1 MKKLRVTVAGKVYEV
16 IVEILED
23 DEHALSHPVKHDVPS
38 SVHELT
44 GAQTPPVVAPVS
56 KEPGNVVSPLA
67 GRVVTISVQTGQT
80 VKEGD
85 QLLVL
90 EAMKMNNYIYAP
102 RSGRVS
108 AIFVK
113 ADDAVEEGQAL
124 VTLV

>member
-23 DEHALSHPVKHDVPS
+23 DEHAPPHPVKRDVPS
-38 SVHELT
+38 SVHEAT
-44 GAQTPPVVAPVS
+44 GDLAPPVVVPVS